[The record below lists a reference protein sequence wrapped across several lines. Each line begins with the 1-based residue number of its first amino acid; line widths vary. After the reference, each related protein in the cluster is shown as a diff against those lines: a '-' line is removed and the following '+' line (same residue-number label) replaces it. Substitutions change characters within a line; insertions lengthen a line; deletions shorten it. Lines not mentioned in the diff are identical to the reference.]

1 MSRYLLRRLVFALV
15 TLWAVVTVTF
25 FLVRL
30 APGGPFD
37 GERRLPPDVEAN
49 LRAAYDL
56 DQPLLVQYGRYVAN
70 LASGD
75 LGPSFRQKD
84 FSVNE
89 LIGMGLPI
97 SVGVGLAALSLALA
111 LGVAGGTFAAL
122 SRDGPRDR
130 LLVVGATLGLALPPI
145 VVAPVLVLVFAVMLG
160 WFPAGGYATAKHFVL
175 PAITLALPYA
185 AAFMRL
191 TRGSV
196 VEVLNRPHVMTAR
209 AKGLGRFRLVTRHV
223 LPSAL
228 LPVVSFL
235 GPAAAA
241 LLAGSMVIEEVFS
254 LPGLGRY
261 FVQGGSEPGLHARD
275 RRRRRLRRAGARLQP
290 AGRSLLRE
298 TRPEDPPCVRRCWV
312 RRWRGCAVPSSPS
325 WW

>member
-1 MSRYLLRRLVFALV
+1 MRYYLLRRLAFAVV

-37 GERRLPPDVEAN
+37 GERRLPAEVEAN

-56 DQPLLVQYGRYVAN
+56 DQPLLLQYGRYVVN
-70 LASGD
+70 LLSGD

-111 LGVAGGTFAAL
+111 MGVAGGTFAAL

-130 LLVVGATLGLALPPI
+130 LLVLGATLGLALPPI
-145 VVAPVLVLVFAVMLG
+145 VVAPVLVLLFAVSLG
-160 WFPAGGYATAKHFVL
+160 WFPAGGYATWKHFVL

-196 VEVLNRPHVMTAR
+196 LEVLSRPHVVTAR

-235 GPAAAA
+235 GPAAAG

-261 FVQGGSEPGLHARD
+261 FVQGALNRD
-275 RRRRRLRRAGARLQP
+275 YTLVTGAVVVYAALVLGFNLLVDLCYARL
-290 AGRSLLRE
+290 
-298 TRPEDPPCVRRCWV
+298 DPRIRH
-312 RRWRGCAVPSSPS
+312 A
-325 WW
+325 

>member
-56 DQPLLVQYGRYVAN
+56 DQPLLVQYGRYIAN

-130 LLVVGATLGLALPPI
+130 ILVAGATLGLALPPI

-261 FVQGGSEPGLHARD
+261 FVQGALNRD
-275 RRRRRLRRAGARLQP
+275 YTLVTGAVVVYAALVLGFNLLVDLCYARL
-290 AGRSLLRE
+290 
-298 TRPEDPPCVRRCWV
+298 DPRIRH
-312 RRWRGCAVPSSPS
+312 A
-325 WW
+325 

>member
-1 MSRYLLRRLVFALV
+1 MRHYLLRRLAFAMV

-25 FLVRL
+25 FLVRV

-37 GERRLPPDVEAN
+37 GERRLPAEVEAN

-56 DQPLLVQYGRYVAN
+56 DQPLLVQYGRYVLN

-111 LGVAGGTFAAL
+111 MGVAGGTFAAL

-130 LLVVGATLGLALPPI
+130 LLVLGATLGLALPPI
-145 VVAPVLVLVFAVMLG
+145 VVAPVLVLLFAVSLG
-160 WFPAGGYATAKHFVL
+160 WFPAGGYATWKHFVL

-196 VEVLNRPHVMTAR
+196 LEVLNRPHVMTAR

-261 FVQGGSEPGLHARD
+261 FVQGALNRD
-275 RRRRRLRRAGARLQP
+275 YTLVTGAVVVYAALVLGFNLLVDLCYARL
-290 AGRSLLRE
+290 
-298 TRPEDPPCVRRCWV
+298 DPRIRH
-312 RRWRGCAVPSSPS
+312 A
-325 WW
+325 

>member
-25 FLVRL
+25 FLGRL

-261 FVQGGSEPGLHARD
+261 FVQGALNRD
-275 RRRRRLRRAGARLQP
+275 YTLVTGAVVVYAALVLSFNLLVDLCYARL
-290 AGRSLLRE
+290 
-298 TRPEDPPCVRRCWV
+298 DPRIRH
-312 RRWRGCAVPSSPS
+312 A
-325 WW
+325 

>member
-1 MSRYLLRRLVFALV
+1 MRDYLLRRLAFAVV

-37 GERRLPPDVEAN
+37 GERRLPAEVEAN

-56 DQPLLVQYGRYVAN
+56 DQPLLVQYGRYVVN

-111 LGVAGGTFAAL
+111 MGVGGGTFAAL

-130 LLVVGATLGLALPPI
+130 LLVLGATLGLALPPI
-145 VVAPVLVLVFAVMLG
+145 VVAPVLVLLFAVSLG
-160 WFPAGGYATAKHFVL
+160 WFPAGGYATWKHFVL

-196 VEVLNRPHVMTAR
+196 LEVLNRPHVMTAR

-261 FVQGGSEPGLHARD
+261 FVQGALNRD
-275 RRRRRLRRAGARLQP
+275 YTLVTGAVVVYAALVLGFNLLVDLCYARL
-290 AGRSLLRE
+290 
-298 TRPEDPPCVRRCWV
+298 DPRIRH
-312 RRWRGCAVPSSPS
+312 A
-325 WW
+325 

>member
-1 MSRYLLRRLVFALV
+1 MSRYLLRRLIFALV

-37 GERRLPPDVEAN
+37 GERRLPAEVEAN

-56 DQPLLVQYGRYVAN
+56 DQPLLVQYGRYVVN

-111 LGVAGGTFAAL
+111 LGVTGGTFAAL

-130 LLVVGATLGLALPPI
+130 LLVLGATLGLALPPI
-145 VVAPVLVLVFAVMLG
+145 VVAPVLVLVFSVSLG
-160 WFPAGGYATAKHFVL
+160 WFPAGGYATWKHFVL

-196 VEVLNRPHVMTAR
+196 AEVLNRPHVMTAR
-209 AKGLGRFRLVTRHV
+209 AKGLGRLRLVTRHV

-235 GPAAAA
+235 GPAATA

-261 FVQGGSEPGLHARD
+261 FVQGALNRDYTLVTGAVVVYAALVLGFNLLVDLCYAKLDPRIRHA
-275 RRRRRLRRAGARLQP
+275 
-290 AGRSLLRE
+290 
-298 TRPEDPPCVRRCWV
+298 
-312 RRWRGCAVPSSPS
+312 
-325 WW
+325 

>member
-1 MSRYLLRRLVFALV
+1 V

-25 FLVRL
+25 FLVRV

-37 GERRLPPDVEAN
+37 GERRLPPEVEAN

-56 DQPLLVQYGRYVAN
+56 DQPLLVQYGRYLMN
-70 LASGD
+70 LSSGD

-97 SVGVGLAALSLALA
+97 SVGIGVAALSLALA

-130 LLVVGATLGLALPPI
+130 LLVLGATLGLALPPI
-145 VVAPVLVLVFAVMLG
+145 VVAPVLVLVFAVSLG
-160 WFPAGGYATAKHFVL
+160 WFPAGGYATWKHFVL
-175 PAITLALPYA
+175 PAIALALPYA

-196 VEVLNRPHVMTAR
+196 VEVLSRPHVMTAR
-209 AKGLGRFRLVTRHV
+209 AKGLGLFRLVTRHV

-261 FVQGGSEPGLHARD
+261 FVQGALNRD
-275 RRRRRLRRAGARLQP
+275 YTLVTGAVVVYAALVLGFNLLVDLCYARL
-290 AGRSLLRE
+290 
-298 TRPEDPPCVRRCWV
+298 DPRIRH
-312 RRWRGCAVPSSPS
+312 A
-325 WW
+325 

>member
-1 MSRYLLRRLVFALV
+1 MSRYLLGRLAFALV
-15 TLWAVVTVTF
+15 TLLAVVTVTF

-37 GERRLPPDVEAN
+37 GERRLPPEVEAN

-56 DQPLLVQYGRYVAN
+56 DKPVVVQYGRY
-70 LASGD
+70 LARLVRGD

-84 FSVNE
+84 FSVND
-89 LIGMGLPI
+89 LIAMGLPI
-97 SVGVGLAALSLALA
+97 SVGVGLTALTLALL
-111 LGVAGGTFAAL
+111 LGVTGGTFAAL

-130 LLVVGATLGLALPPI
+130 MLVLGATLGLALPPI
-145 VVAPVLVLVFAVMLG
+145 VVAPVLVLVFAVTLG

-175 PAITLALPYA
+175 PAATLALPYA

-196 VEVLNRPHVMTAR
+196 AEVMQRPHVVTAR
-209 AKGLGRFRLVTRHV
+209 AKGLSPFRLVARHV

-261 FVQGGSEPGLHARD
+261 FVQGALNRD
-275 RRRRRLRRAGARLQP
+275 YTLVTGAVIVYAALVLTFNLLVDLGYARL
-290 AGRSLLRE
+290 
-298 TRPEDPPCVRRCWV
+298 DPRIRH
-312 RRWRGCAVPSSPS
+312 A
-325 WW
+325 

>member
-1 MSRYLLRRLVFALV
+1 MV

-25 FLVRL
+25 FLVRV

-37 GERRLPPDVEAN
+37 GERRLPAEVEAN

-56 DQPLLVQYGRYVAN
+56 DQPLLVQYGRYVLN

-111 LGVAGGTFAAL
+111 MGVAGGTFAAL

-130 LLVVGATLGLALPPI
+130 LLVLGATLGLALPPI
-145 VVAPVLVLVFAVMLG
+145 VVAPVLVLLFAVSLG
-160 WFPAGGYATAKHFVL
+160 WFPAGGYATWKHFVL

-196 VEVLNRPHVMTAR
+196 LEVLNRPHVMTAR

-223 LPSAL
+223 LPSAF

-261 FVQGGSEPGLHARD
+261 FVQGALNRD
-275 RRRRRLRRAGARLQP
+275 YTLVTGAVVVYAALVLGFNLLVDLCYARL
-290 AGRSLLRE
+290 
-298 TRPEDPPCVRRCWV
+298 DPRIRH
-312 RRWRGCAVPSSPS
+312 A
-325 WW
+325 

>member
-1 MSRYLLRRLVFALV
+1 MNRYLTRRLVFALV

-37 GERRLPPDVEAN
+37 GERRLPPDVESN

-56 DQPLLVQYGRYVAN
+56 DQPLLVQYGRYIAN

-97 SVGVGLAALSLALA
+97 SVGLGLAALALALA
-111 LGVAGGTFAAL
+111 LGVPGGTFAAL
-122 SRDGPRDR
+122 SRDQPRDR
-130 LLVVGATLGLALPPI
+130 LLMFGATLGLALPPI
-145 VVAPVLVLVFAVMLG
+145 VVAPLLVLVFAVMLG

-175 PAITLALPYA
+175 PAVTLALPYA

-209 AKGLGRFRLVTRHV
+209 AKGIGRFRLMTRHV

-261 FVQGGSEPGLHARD
+261 FVQGALNRDYTLVTGAVIVYAALVLAFNLLVDLCYSRLDPRIRHA
-275 RRRRRLRRAGARLQP
+275 
-290 AGRSLLRE
+290 
-298 TRPEDPPCVRRCWV
+298 
-312 RRWRGCAVPSSPS
+312 
-325 WW
+325 

>member
-1 MSRYLLRRLVFALV
+1 MANSVGHDKVSRYLLRRLAFALI
-15 TLWAVVTVTF
+15 TLFAVVTVTF
-25 FLVRL
+25 LLVRL

-37 GERRLPPDVEAN
+37 GERRLPPEVEAN

-56 DQPLLVQYGRYVAN
+56 DQPVVVQYGRYLAN
-70 LASGD
+70 LARGD
-75 LGPSFRQKD
+75 LGPSFRHKD
-84 FSVNE
+84 FSVND

-97 SVGVGLAALSLALA
+97 SVGVGLAALALALA
-111 LGVAGGTFAAL
+111 LGVVGGTFAAL
-122 SRDGPRDR
+122 ARDGPRDR
-130 LLVVGATLGLALPPI
+130 LLVLGATLGLALPPI
-145 VVAPVLVLVFAVMLG
+145 IVAPVLVGVFAVSLG

-175 PAITLALPYA
+175 PAITLSLPYA

-196 VEVLNRPHVMTAR
+196 AEVLERPHVMTAT
-209 AKGLGRFRLVTRHV
+209 AKGLGAFRLVTRHV

-235 GPAAAA
+235 GPAAAT

-261 FVQGGSEPGLHARD
+261 FVQGALNRDYTLVTGAVIVYAALVLAFNLLVDLCYSRLDPRIRHA
-275 RRRRRLRRAGARLQP
+275 
-290 AGRSLLRE
+290 
-298 TRPEDPPCVRRCWV
+298 
-312 RRWRGCAVPSSPS
+312 
-325 WW
+325 